1 MRINTLW
8 LRLSC
13 GACLVW
19 LLAACG
25 AAGGAGNIAQ
35 ETPVVATAPA
45 ETVQETPVAPPP
57 AETATTG
64 IEGIL
69 WRLVEYGPADA
80 PIAALADVS
89 VTVKF
94 DAGNTVGGSGGCNS
108 YGGNYQLNGQSLS
121 VSQVVSTMMACE
133 NAAVMQQESRY
144 LAALGSATGLHV
156 AGTGLTID
164 YDGGKLHFTRI

>member
-1 MRINTLW
+1 MRMNTLW

-13 GACLVW
+13 GACLIW

-25 AAGGAGNIAQ
+25 AAGSVGN
-35 ETPVVATAPA
+35 TAA
-45 ETVQETPVAPPP
+45 
-57 AETATTG
+57 
-64 IEGIL
+64 IEGNL

-80 PIAALADVS
+80 PIAALPDVS

-108 YGGNYQLNGQSLS
+108 YGGNYQLNGQSLRI
-121 VSQVVSTMMACE
+121 SQVVSTMMACE
-133 NAAVMQQESRY
+133 NTAVMDQESRY
-144 LAALGSATGLHV
+144 LAALGSATALHV
-156 AGTGLTID
+156 AGTDLMID